1 MSNASI
7 LSPAQAG
14 ASKADLRDAL
24 TRHLRASILPG
35 DTPLSEEALGQ
46 TAEFLVSAG
55 FERLP
60 GSEALLLES
69 TTTGRRHLRI
79 GIVNEDMPF
88 LVDSV
93 AAAINAMGLSIDVLV
108 HPLVP
113 IVRDA
118 QGQIAAIGTPDAPM
132 ESMIYIETPRVD
144 ARQRRALLTQ
154 LRVILADVR
163 AAVSDWQAIQSIM
176 EADADALERAQGPN
190 AREEALLLRWLNSGM
205 LTQLGHV
212 TRHRDGEMSD
222 VLGICR
228 ESARDLLAD
237 SSYERAFAWFE
248 EPDANGEPRTL
259 LILKANRM
267 SNVHRRAALDLFL
280 VPRREGGTITALSV
294 HAGVWTSAALATAT
308 QDVPVLRER
317 LAALT
322 NEYKLSA
329 KSHTGKALIH
339 AFTTL
344 PYDLLIGFSVLD
356 TRRLITSVMSLVDR
370 PRPRLILVSSPLE
383 RHIYAFVWLPR
394 DQLSTAVRLE
404 IQALLL
410 QVPKAAVLDW
420 SLEVEGG
427 GLAMLQF
434 LLDTRATE
442 QMPDAAEIERQLEDL
457 LRGWGEA
464 VEQALSETDEGARA
478 VAIAMRYADAFPQ
491 EYRSRFG
498 AG

>member
-1 MSNASI
+1 MSNAST
-7 LSPAQAG
+7 LTPAEAG
-14 ASKADLRDAL
+14 TAKADLRDAL
-24 TRHLRASILPG
+24 IPHLRASILPG

-46 TAEFLVSAG
+46 TAELLVSAG
-55 FERLP
+55 FERQS

-69 TTTGRRHLRI
+69 TTTGRRTLRI

-113 IVRDA
+113 IMRDA
-118 QGQIAAIGTPDAPM
+118 QGQLTAIGTPDAPM

-144 ARQRRALLTQ
+144 ARQRRELLTR

-163 AAVSDWQAIQSIM
+163 AAVSDWRAIQAIM
-176 EADADALERAQGPN
+176 ETDADALERAQGPN
-190 AREEALLLRWLNSGM
+190 SREEAHLLRWLNGGM

-212 TRHRDGEMSD
+212 TRRRDGTLSE

-237 SSYERAFAWFE
+237 SSYDRAFAWFE
-248 EPDANGEPRTL
+248 QPDADGRQRTL

-267 SNVHRRAALDLFL
+267 SNVHRCAALDLFL
-280 VPRREGGTITALSV
+280 VPRREGGNITALSV
-294 HAGVWTSAALATAT
+294 HAGVWTSAALATASHE
-308 QDVPVLRER
+308 VPVLRGR

-322 NEYKLSA
+322 SEYSLSA

-344 PYDLLIGFSVLD
+344 PYDLLIGFSALD

-394 DQLSTAVRLE
+394 DQLSTAVVSSPLE
-404 IQALLL
+404 H
-410 QVPKAAVLDW
+410 
-420 SLEVEGG
+420 SG
-427 GLAMLQF
+427 
-434 LLDTRATE
+434 
-442 QMPDAAEIERQLEDL
+442 
-457 LRGWGEA
+457 
-464 VEQALSETDEGARA
+464 
-478 VAIAMRYADAFPQ
+478 
-491 EYRSRFG
+491 
-498 AG
+498 